1 VTANPLVAAGVEG
14 PPDAWAGVWIA
25 EDIDLI
31 SQGLR
36 TGNWIDTSLGVAGA
50 GLDALA
56 FVSDP
61 AGALLQ
67 YGVAWIIEHVKP
79 LSEALDWL
87 AGDPAQIAAHARTW
101 RNVAASLH
109 GSAAEAAR
117 AVDRDLVGWGGSAGP
132 AYRGRA
138 TEQHAAIDG
147 LARAAEAMATITE
160 GAGALIAAVRILV
173 RDAIATCVS
182 RLIVYAAE
190 VVASLGVATPLVVE
204 QVATLV
210 ASWAARIARWLKALL
225 ASLRRLMPIVRH
237 LGDLIEELKK
247 ILSGLRNKNAGDEGL
262 LRRQPPDGI
271 TRNGAK
277 ILMAMDNIRAM
288 AAKWGIDLQGVR
300 IVINKGR
307 DGLPGITGP
316 DGTIHLSRAAFRS
329 EEELARTLEHERF
342 HVQQVRDGMP
352 YPKRGENTDP
362 WEAPAYAHEKQW
374 WENHPLNQP
383 GGARQ

>member
-1 VTANPLVAAGVEG
+1 VTANPLVAARVEG

-117 AVDRDLVGWGGSAGP
+117 AVDRDLAGWGGSAGP

-247 ILSGLRNKNAGDEGL
+247 ILNRLGRKAEQGTPLQRVRGKGVGPKQPMNRESVRQIAAKYGIEISGLKIDINKNVAGRFG
-262 LRRQPPDGI
+262 RTRSDGSVE
-271 TRNGAK
+271 
-277 ILMAMDNIRAM
+277 LC
-288 AAKWGIDLQGVR
+288 
-300 IVINKGR
+300 
-307 DGLPGITGP
+307 
-316 DGTIHLSRAAFRS
+316 RAAFQS
-329 EEELARTLEHERF
+329 EEDLARTLAHEKF
-342 HVQQVRDGMP
+342 HSDELAGGKP
-352 YPKRGENTDP
+352 YPKDMNEAEL
-362 WEAPAYAHEKQW
+362 WEDRAYSHEEDW
-374 WENHPLNQP
+374 WKNQP
-383 GGARQ
+383 VRPEGTG